1 MPPRPTSP
9 TGWCAQ
15 ADIPFRE
22 AHHITGS
29 AVQARRKRAGIAL
42 DQLPLADLQAIDAR
56 IDERV
61 YAALSVEAS
70 VAARASH
77 GGTAPAEVRK
87 RVAEARA
94 ALGMES

>member
-1 MPPRPTSP
+1 
-9 TGWCAQ
+9 
-15 ADIPFRE
+15 
-22 AHHITGS
+22 
-29 AVQARRKRAGIAL
+29 
-42 DQLPLADLQAIDAR
+42 LADLTAIDAR

-77 GGTAPAEVRK
+77 GGTAPEQVEQ

-94 ALGMES
+94 ALGLD